1 MELFLQYFFLP
12 LVSESG
18 LIKWE
23 SQSCTFIDKVALW
36 NQIGGIASIGCCAL
50 VYSSYNH
57 MTRKTIK
64 SSYTIVNLKVCCC
77 SIVAKVITTA
87 ADFAISNLQFLET
100 VVRLALEVTRKN
112 DRDLMEAVIHYNC
125 MFSTYILGM
134 LDVVPSLM
142 L

>member
-1 MELFLQYFFLP
+1 
-12 LVSESG
+12 
-18 LIKWE
+18 
-23 SQSCTFIDKVALW
+23 
-36 NQIGGIASIGCCAL
+36 
-50 VYSSYNH
+50 
-57 MTRKTIK
+57 
-64 SSYTIVNLKVCCC
+64 
-77 SIVAKVITTA
+77 VITTA